1 MKSHQRSAH
10 FIRLGIACLF
20 VMTALL
26 PAQQE
31 PPAKAVQ
38 TSTENPYWRMAE
50 RTVSDILKSDEPK
63 LLEEGNGGAAFWLAW
78 AYTSPKSKFKGRPE
92 IREKVIQIWDGTAS
106 RLKASKEPWTTKDG
120 NFWNLMSLL
129 DSLLFIEG
137 SKEFPT
143 DKVTSW
149 KEALRPAVEESW
161 REYGHKTDKSWATKA
176 AKEYPNADAQH
187 AAVMMA
193 ASLVYGEEK
202 YRQNAAEFVQ
212 AMDQYLKPPGAWLY
226 FKGSSP
232 IPLYHGFELI
242 FLGRYYQLSRDPL
255 AADQI
260 RRTKDYYP
268 YTFTPENTVEGTST
282 PSWKYGW
289 NPSGGPYHA
298 VEFVAW
304 LAGDGHNRWLADLR
318 AKQYARHYWI
328 AYCGEAWDEA
338 GDQKAKPEPFPDR
351 FIIPDDSIDGLRGR
365 FGKFSFMGG
374 RGKRITGFGSC
385 MLADAALPSGY
396 DGFVHFARLG
406 IAPQGDATT
415 ELRLVGEDK
424 DGPVPGARVVTDE
437 YAVLAAEFEPR
448 LPSDV
453 EAPARNDWSVKERW
467 LFTPNAVVALFE
479 AVAQKDDPGGL
490 PIGRIELGPNS
501 REALL
506 NGKSFQIGN
515 LHGKVLLSDGFTLH
529 SESVPP
535 EPKNKFYAIVLKPES
550 APGKIQKGDTWKYAV
565 VFSPEADISAEARFQ
580 ENGDAIVKLGAS
592 EYVLGPLKD
601 GKIEVVKK

>member
-1 MKSHQRSAH
+1 MKR
-10 FIRLGIACLF
+10 RLIPRLLCVSLASCSL
-20 VMTALL
+20 MTSLC
-26 PAQQE
+26 AQ
-31 PPAKAVQ
+31 
-38 TSTENPYWRMAE
+38 TEVATQNPYWKMAD
-50 RTVSDILKSDEPK
+50 RTVSDILKQDVPT
-63 LLEEGNGGAAFWLAW
+63 LQEEGKGGNVFWLAW
-78 AYTSPKSKFKGRPE
+78 AYASPKSKWQGQSQVKD
-92 IREKVIQIWDGTAS
+92 KVIAAWDTIAD
-106 RLKASKEPWTTKDG
+106 RLRASKEPWTTKDG

-129 DSLLFIEG
+129 DSLLYLESTKSI
-137 SKEFPT
+137 PQ
-143 DKVTSW
+143 DKMASW
-149 KEALRPAVEESW
+149 KAALRPAVEEVW

-176 AKEYPNADAQH
+176 AKDYPNADAQH
-187 AAVMMA
+187 AAVMIA

-212 AMDQYLKPPGAWLY
+212 AMDKYLLSPGAWLY
-226 FKGSSP
+226 FRGSTP
-232 IPLYHGFELI
+232 IPLYHGFEII
-242 FLGRYYQLSRDPL
+242 FLGRYYQLSRDPA

-385 MLADAALPSGY
+385 MLADASLPSGY

-406 IAPQGDATT
+406 IAPQGDASA

-424 DGPVPGARVVTDE
+424 DGPVPGARVVTDD

-453 EAPARNDWSVKERW
+453 EAPARADWSVKERW
-467 LFTPNAVVALFE
+467 LFTPNAVVAVFE

-490 PIGRIELGPNS
+490 PVGRIELGPSS
-501 REALL
+501 REASL
-506 NGKSFQIGN
+506 NGKAFQVGN
-515 LHGKVLLSDGFTLH
+515 LYGKVLRSEGFTLLT
-529 SESVPP
+529 EAVDTDA
-535 EPKNKFYAIVLKPES
+535 KDNDLFFAVVLKPET
-550 APGKIQKGDTWKYAV
+550 APQKIHKGDTWKYV
-565 VFSPEADISAEARFQ
+565 VIFSPEKDMTAEAGFE
-580 ENGDAIVKLGAS
+580 ENGDAIIRLGGS
-592 EYVLGPLKD
+592 EYILGPLRE